1 METSCHRSPKGKSE
15 YLSPGLYEE
24 DQTWLI
30 YLQSAD
36 GHCWFLQDESSQELK
51 VWAEEQAAEDQLDD
65 GFLN

>member
-1 METSCHRSPKGKSE
+1 METSRHRSPKRKSE

-24 DQTWLI
+24 D
-30 YLQSAD
+30 
-36 GHCWFLQDESSQELK
+36 QDESSQELK